1 MYFKEGKKYILFYLK
16 FIIIIVYVSG
26 SNITVS
32 RFLVYRLIG
41 PAQQLGLTLFPE
53 TPAPTLNCTQVAGV
67 CVANANTTDGMLP
80 SLNLDPDG
88 SWTHSEDQCYCIE
101 GHELVMLEGSDQCQ
115 GK

>member
-1 MYFKEGKKYILFYLK
+1 MLLFM
-16 FIIIIVYVSG
+16 FSG

-41 PAQQLGLTLFPE
+41 PAQQVGLTLFPE

-67 CVANANTTDGMLP
+67 CVANANTTNGILP
-80 SLNLDPDG
+80 QLNLDPDG
-88 SWTHSEDQCYCIE
+88 SWTLSDDQCYCIE
-101 GHELVMLEGSDQCQ
+101 GHELVMLEGFDQCQ